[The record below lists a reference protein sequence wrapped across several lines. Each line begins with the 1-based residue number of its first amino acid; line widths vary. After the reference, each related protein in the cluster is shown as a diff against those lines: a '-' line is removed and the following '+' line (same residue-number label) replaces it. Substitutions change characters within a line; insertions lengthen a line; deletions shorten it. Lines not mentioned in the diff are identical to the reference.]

1 MGDHGVSRAEMNV
14 GIWARQAHRVEIAAN
29 QDEVSAT
36 SRAR

>member
-1 MGDHGVSRAEMNV
+1 MGDRGVSRAEMKV
-14 GIWARQAHRVEIAAN
+14 GIWAYRVEIAAN